1 MPRRPPR
8 AKETLITTSLT
19 APAAAAASPEAG
31 RRREPR
37 SSTRRRPDRSQS
49 RIGYIFVSGYTVL
62 LLAFGILPTLYAVYL
77 SFTKDGSFAG
87 VANFVKVFGD
97 YRFLP
102 AVAHVA
108 VYLVFY
114 LASLIVFVVLL
125 ALLVHGLGRRWLS
138 TSYRFVYYIPGALAG
153 ASSVMLWL
161 FLLDPTVSPVAFV
174 LRWFGFENF
183 VQTVSVDNLPIIF
196 TIIAFWTGAGG
207 WIVIMYG
214 ALNNISGDVLEA
226 ARIDGAGPVKT
237 AIHIQIPLMRKWIS
251 YMAVMSLAA
260 GTQLFVEPRVLSQAS
275 KGVVPPDYSINQL
288 AYLYAFRQGDFNGS
302 AAISLLLLLVAG
314 ALSAIFVF
322 RGGLFER
329 D

>member
-1 MPRRPPR
+1 MRRAPGPNSRRP
-8 AKETLITTSLT
+8 A
-19 APAAAAASPEAG
+19 
-31 RRREPR
+31 RRRR
-37 SSTRRRPDRSQS
+37 LDRSQAS
-49 RIGYIFVSGYTVL
+49 VGYVFVSGYTIL
-62 LLAFGILPTLYAVYL
+62 LVAFGILPTLYTIFLA
-77 SFTKDGSFAG
+77 FTADGTFAG
-87 VANFVKVFGD
+87 FANFAQVFGD

-102 AVAHVA
+102 AGGHVA
-108 VYLVFY
+108 LYLVIY
-114 LASLIVFVVLL
+114 LVSLIVFVVLL
-125 ALLVHGLGRRWLS
+125 ALVVHSLGRRWLS
-138 TSYRFVYYIPGALAG
+138 SSFRFVYYIPGALAG

-161 FLLDPTVSPVAFV
+161 FLLDPSVSPVAFI
-174 LRWFGFENF
+174 LRAFGLETF
-183 VQTVSVDNLPIIF
+183 VQTVSIDNLPLIF
-196 TIIAFWTGAGG
+196 TVVAFWTGAGG

-214 ALNNISGDVLEA
+214 ALNNISGDVMEA
-226 ARIDGAGPVKT
+226 ARIDGAGPVQT
-237 AIHIQIPLMRKWIS
+237 AWHIQIPLLRKWIS

-302 AAISLLLLLVAG
+302 AAISLLLLVVAA

>member
-1 MPRRPPR
+1 MASSEARR
-8 AKETLITTSLT
+8 
-19 APAAAAASPEAG
+19 G
-31 RRREPR
+31 REPR
-37 SSTRRRPDRSQS
+37 SSARRRPDRSQS
-49 RIGYIFVSGYTVL
+49 RIGYIFVSGYAIL
-62 LLAFGILPTLYAVYL
+62 LLAFGIIPTLYAVFL
-77 SFTKDGSFAG
+77 SFTKNGSFAG
-87 VANFVKVFGD
+87 FDNFVKVFTD

-102 AVAHVA
+102 AVMHVA
-108 VYLVFY
+108 IYLVFY
-114 LASLIVFVVLL
+114 LVSLLVFVVLL
-125 ALLVHGLGRRWLS
+125 ALLVHGVGRRWLS

-161 FLLDPTVSPVAFV
+161 FLLDPTVSPVAFL
-174 LRWFGFENF
+174 LRAFGFENF

-214 ALNNISGDVLEA
+214 ALNNISADVLEA
-226 ARIDGAGPVKT
+226 ARIDGAGAVQT